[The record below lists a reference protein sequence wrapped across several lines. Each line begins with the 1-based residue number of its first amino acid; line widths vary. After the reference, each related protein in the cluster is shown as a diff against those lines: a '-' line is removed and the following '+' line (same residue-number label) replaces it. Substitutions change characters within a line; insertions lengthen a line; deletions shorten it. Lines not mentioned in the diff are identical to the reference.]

1 MVFFERLV
9 RVLCPTG
16 ASKFPILSK
25 EPNKQTLSS
34 SEAQHRL
41 TGRRHGRH
49 ETLPLAQEPS
59 VKTYDSQHV
68 HICSI
73 SRALITIEAYAQLL

>member
-16 ASKFPILSK
+16 ASKFPILSI
-25 EPNKQTLSS
+25 EPYKQTLSNF
-34 SEAQHRL
+34 EAQHRL
-41 TGRRHGRH
+41 TGHRHGRH

-59 VKTYDSQHV
+59 AKTYDSQHL
-68 HICSI
+68 HICST
-73 SRALITIEAYAQLL
+73 SRALITIETYAQLL